1 MSVGRGPSPVP
12 AEPGG
17 LVGRLDAWLALA
29 RAFARP
35 LAFCGGLLILAAA
48 SLVAAEVALRGVAS
62 VSLGGADE
70 LSGYAVAIATS
81 FGLPLVLLERGH
93 VRVDTLYRR
102 LPARIVALLDLV
114 ALLVLTGFLA
124 LLGQRAGLV
133 LADSLAFGA
142 RATTPLATPLWIPQ
156 GLWVAGFAFHF
167 LIAVPLCLRATLA
180 FLQGDAPSVRRLAG
194 TPGPEE
200 QAVRERVADR

>member
-1 MSVGRGPSPVP
+1 MSGASDPLP
-12 AEPGG
+12 AAGAGG
-17 LVGRLDAWLALA
+17 LLGLLDAWLGLA
-29 RAFARP
+29 RRLARP
-35 LAFCGGLLILAAA
+35 LARTGGLLVLSAAF
-48 SLVAAEVALRGVAS
+48 LVAAEVILRGLAQ

-70 LSGYAVAIATS
+70 LSGYAVAVATS

-93 VRVDTLYRR
+93 VRVDTLYGR
-102 LPARIVALLDLV
+102 LPARLVALLDLL

-156 GLWVAGFAFHF
+156 TLWLTGFVFH
-167 LIAVPLCLRATLA
+167 LLVAVPLCLRAALA
-180 FLQGDAPSVRRLAG
+180 FLRNELAEVRRLAG
-194 TPGPEE
+194 APGLAE
-200 QAVRERVADR
+200 QAAREGGSG

>member
-1 MSVGRGPSPVP
+1 MSVGPDPSPLS
-12 AEPGG
+12 ARPGG
-17 LVGRLDAWLALA
+17 LVGRLDAWLVLA
-29 RAFARP
+29 RTCARP
-35 LAFCGGLLILAAA
+35 LAFCGGLLVLAAA
-48 SLVAAEVALRGVAS
+48 LLVAAEVVLRGVAS

-81 FGLPLVLLERGH
+81 FGLPIVLLERGH
-93 VRVDTLYRR
+93 VRVDTLFR
-102 LPARIVALLDLV
+102 LLPVRIVALLDLL

-156 GLWVAGFAFHF
+156 GLWLAGFLVH
-167 LIAVPLCLRATLA
+167 LLVAVPLCLRAALA

-194 TPGPEE
+194 TSVPEE
-200 QAVRERVADR
+200 QAAREGFAGR

>member
-1 MSVGRGPSPVP
+1 LSVGRDPSPLP
-12 AEPGG
+12 AEPRG

-48 SLVAAEVALRGVAS
+48 LLVAAEVVLRGVAN

-93 VRVDTLYRR
+93 VRVDTLYHR

-156 GLWVAGFAFHF
+156 GLWLAGFAFHL

-180 FLQGDAPSVRRLAG
+180 FLQGDAASVRRLAG

-200 QAVRERVADR
+200 QAARETVGGR